1 MILNIY
7 KKIENQCRPEDI
19 AYLLSDKPYLS
30 FLDSSL
36 QVKQY
41 GNFSYLSWDP
51 AFIIRSRGVK
61 NEFLDIKKNVRYFS
75 YLNPISFIRQVLDS
89 HILEEDDKRYSSY
102 YFEESAGLIR
112 SHKQELSFK
121 GGFIGYLSYDLKN
134 HIERLPAKAKDDVG
148 LFYYHLS
155 FYDFTIAFDHEKGQW
170 YYAKNYELKS
180 EKEFDDKRFLKDASD
195 TLSTISQA
203 KPSQQIMASMF
214 ERYKKKKIKKIDLVS
229 NFKKSDYIKSVK
241 KAKEHIHK
249 GDVYQINLTQR
260 FSAETVIDPKDIYYI
275 LRLKNPAPF
284 ACFLTFEDFHI
295 CSSSPERFLYKSKD
309 YIQTRP
315 IKGTRPRGSNAEED
329 RAYMEELINSVK
341 DRAELNMIVDLERN
355 DLGKFCEYGTVK
367 VKGHAVIEKFEKVF
381 HSVSTVEGN
390 IRKGYG
396 IADIIKATFPGGS
409 ITGAPKI
416 RAMQII
422 DDLEPNAR
430 GVYTGSIGY
439 ISIDS
444 TMDLNIAIRTIVVA
458 KKMTYY
464 NVGGGIVAD
473 SRPYEEYEETV
484 HKGAA
489 IRDTLY
495 YFKYA
500 NLDKDLT

>member
-1 MILNIY
+1 MILNVY
-7 KKIENQCRPEDI
+7 KKIESPCRPEDI
-19 AYLLSDKPYLS
+19 AYLLSDRPYLS

-36 QVKQY
+36 QMKGY

-51 AFIIRSRGVK
+51 DFVIRSRGVK
-61 NEFLDIKKNVRYFS
+61 NEFLDFKNDVRYFS
-75 YLNPISFIRQVLDS
+75 YLNPVSFIRQVLDK
-89 HILEEDDKRYSSY
+89 HIFEGDDTQYRAY
-102 YFEESAGLIR
+102 YFDESSGLI
-112 SHKQELSFK
+112 SNYKQELSFR

-134 HIERLPAKAKDDVG
+134 HIEKLPAKAKDDVG

-155 FYDFTIAFDHEKGQW
+155 FYDFTIAFDHKKGQW
-170 YYAKNYELKS
+170 YYAKNYVLKS
-180 EKEFDDKRFLKDASD
+180 EKEFDEKRFIKDAAKTAGLISKAQSSQKIKASISD
-195 TLSTISQA
+195 
-203 KPSQQIMASMF
+203 
-214 ERYKKKKIKKIDLVS
+214 RYRKKKIKKIDLVS
-229 NFKKSDYIKSVK
+229 NFKKSDYIEGIK
-241 KAKEHIHK
+241 KAKEHIHN

-260 FSAETVIDPKDIYYI
+260 FCAGTCIDPKDIYYI

-284 ACFLTFEDFHI
+284 SCFLTFEDFHI

-315 IKGTRPRGSNAEED
+315 IKGTRPRGSNAQED
-329 RAYMEELINSVK
+329 AANIEELRNSPK

-367 VKGHAVIEKFEKVF
+367 VNGHAVIEKFAKVF
-381 HSVSTVEGN
+381 HSVSTVEGR

-422 DDLEPNAR
+422 DDLEPNTR

-439 ISIDS
+439 ISTDS
-444 TMDLNIAIRTIVVA
+444 TMDLNIAIRTIVA
-458 KKMTYY
+458 TKSMTYY
-464 NVGGGIVAD
+464 NVGGGIVED
-473 SRPYEEYEETV
+473 SRPYEEYEETI

-489 IRDTLY
+489 IEDTLN
-495 YFKYA
+495 YFKYS
-500 NLDKDLT
+500 NLDKDLI